1 MIYGAAAGSSSCEVS
16 AFVKQLLRK
25 FLQIDDFRNRHQRKT
40 AKMAVHEHRLSISVA
55 DDTNARLAQKL
66 VQLWLESSAEIGVF
80 EIVNTPEEL
89 ARVAKGCHTATFC
102 PKMRLIVCAVKKV
115 SNTLLFLYCT
125 KESTHCLIVNVV
137 SRVAKVQYCPRIPL
151 LKSNAKVLQIV
162 LFCNFFMPFFSV

>member
-1 MIYGAAAGSSSCEVS
+1 
-16 AFVKQLLRK
+16 
-25 FLQIDDFRNRHQRKT
+25 
-40 AKMAVHEHRLSISVA
+40 MAVHEHRLSISVTDHA
-55 DDTNARLAQKL
+55 NARHTLKL

-80 EIVNTPEEL
+80 KIVNTPEEL

-137 SRVAKVQYCPRIPL
+137 SRVSKVQYCLGNPSAQVKC
-151 LKSNAKVLQIV
+151 KSTANRAFLQLFPIIFFCIKAKKVQKRP
-162 LFCNFFMPFFSV
+162 C